1 MNWYT
6 AKLIYRIIT
15 GDGNHHAQF
24 EEQLRLIKACDESE
38 AFERARA
45 IGCAGQDSFLNC
57 HAETVQWQ
65 FIAVAAI
72 GLLAVLEDG
81 AELYYSISEE
91 PDKDAAEQYVASV
104 QAKADVLDRSK
115 RPVLYVINE

>member
-6 AKLIYRIIT
+6 AKLIYTIIS

-38 AFERARA
+38 AFEKARA
-45 IGCAGQDSFLNC
+45 IGCANQDNFLNC
-57 HAETVQWQ
+57 HGETVQWQ
-65 FIAVAAI
+65 FIAVAGI
-72 GLLAVLEDG
+72 SLLPALEDG

-91 PDKDAAEQYVASV
+91 PDKDAAEQYAASIR
-104 QAKADVLDRSK
+104 AKADLLDRSK
-115 RPVLYVINE
+115 RPVLYLINE